1 MKFGGPFLA
10 LHKMRRKH
18 SDKWEY
24 SPNQKNLLHT
34 NVAVGIWE
42 KRIIEP
48 PVHAIAFSYFDL
60 QNPYKILI
68 N

>member
-1 MKFGGPFLA
+1 
-10 LHKMRRKH
+10 MRRTIPNISQNVRRKLP
-18 SDKWEY
+18 DKWNTAHTKK
-24 SPNQKNLLHT
+24 PVIPT

-42 KRIIEP
+42 KRVIELS
-48 PVHAIAFSYFDL
+48 VHAIAFSHFDL